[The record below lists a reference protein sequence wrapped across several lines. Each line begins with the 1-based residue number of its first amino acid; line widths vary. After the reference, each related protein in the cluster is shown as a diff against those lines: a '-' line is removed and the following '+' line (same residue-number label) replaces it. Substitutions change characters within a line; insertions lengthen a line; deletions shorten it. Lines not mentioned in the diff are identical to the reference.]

1 MSTLTIRHI
10 TTYRYLRPVAFGE
23 HRMMLR
29 PRDSHDQRVI
39 EASLKIHPRPT
50 GLLFVV
56 DDFGNQIGI
65 AQFSDCAQ
73 EFCVE
78 SVVCLKLSPSRVSV
92 HDLEEHADR
101 FPFDY
106 SADEIADLSLCLERV
121 PADPSPI
128 PATKLPAGR
137 ANSCHRTGRL
147 APSSFSPNSRTP
159 SIAPS
164 AIGAA
169 MRRVS
174 SNRWRH

>member
-1 MSTLTIRHI
+1 MSTLTIRHL

-29 PRDSHDQRVI
+29 PRDCHDQRVI

-50 GLLFVV
+50 SLHFVV

-78 SVVCLKLSPSRVSV
+78 SVVCLKLSPPRVSV
-92 HDLEEHADR
+92 RDLEEHADR
-101 FPFDY
+101 FPSTTAPTKAPTSY
-106 SADEIADLSLCLERV
+106 SASSAFPPTL
-121 PADPSPI
+121 SPI
-128 PATKLPAGR
+128 PATKSPAGR

-147 APSSFSPNSRTP
+147 APS
-159 SIAPS
+159 APT
-164 AIGAA
+164 
-169 MRRVS
+169 
-174 SNRWRH
+174 RW